1 MTKLLVL
8 GRIQK
13 PISRDFDSGKLEA
26 ISKKLKSFGE
36 VYSLAGLEGFA
47 AILELDDLEI
57 LDSIFFETEFS
68 KIGKIEI
75 LPLSKK

>member
-13 PISRDFDSGKLEA
+13 PIPRDWDFKLEDL
-26 ISKKLKSFGE
+26 SKKLESFGE
-36 VYSLAGLEGFA
+36 VYTLAGLEGFA
-47 AILELDDLEI
+47 AVLEVQDLES
-57 LDSIFFETEFS
+57 LDSIFFESEFS

-75 LPLSKK
+75 LPLAKN

>member
-13 PISRDFDSGKLEA
+13 PIPKDFDIKLEDL
-26 ISKKLKSFGE
+26 SKKLESFGD
-36 VYSLAGLEGFA
+36 VYILAGLEGFA
-47 AILELDDLEI
+47 AVLDVENLES
-57 LDSIFFETEFS
+57 LDSIFFESEFS

-75 LPLSKK
+75 LPLSKN